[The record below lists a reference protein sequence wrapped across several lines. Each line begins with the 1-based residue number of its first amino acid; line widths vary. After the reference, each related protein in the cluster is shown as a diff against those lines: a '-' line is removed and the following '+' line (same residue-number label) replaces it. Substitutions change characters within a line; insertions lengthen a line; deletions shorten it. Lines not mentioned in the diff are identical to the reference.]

1 MFDGQWA
8 EVDKL
13 GGTGVGGRS
22 MGKWA
27 ENRSESVGMMAEA
40 GENRSIPT
48 RLANGHQGS
57 AQAEG
62 KIGPPLIMPG
72 TLFAKKKLLSPEK
85 PPQHNPLSFHLKQSV
100 FLCSCFFRDH
110 VVALSTTL
118 IILLR
123 RRIDVALFNS
133 RRRGHFET
141 GHSLMLSPR
150 PPPVPRLRI
159 ACLAQTSRSHPRC
172 GPATVG
178 RCGVRHV
185 TSASGPRAAPTA
197 RTVPPRPL
205 GHHHRHPL
213 RQLQLR
219 GKKTTVVKLDE
230 LPQGLIVPPETLA
243 PVEQDD
249 EPQYPTVVQQAR
261 RNMQKFDN
269 CVLLTRVGGFYELYL
284 EQADEYGPLLNLKVA
299 QKKTSAGPVSMLDRF
314 LKILVQD
321 LNRHVAIAEEFP
333 NDASAKVRSGGLM
346 HDRRVARIVTPGTLI
361 DENFMDPYANNYVMA
376 VHLPEKPVL
385 SDHVSRQ
392 AGQQAIN
399 TPDPAND
406 APTPIG
412 LAWLDLSTGYFFT
425 QPATLASLGAVLS
438 RVSPREVVLDN
449 ALESAEDQGI
459 ASILQEES
467 YLVTYSPQGGLQSL
481 EDWLPMLEG
490 KIPAKEA
497 RKFTDVEV
505 DAGSLLLHYVGDRL
519 QGLSMKLQPPAR
531 YVNMEVMNMDK
542 NTMRSL
548 EIKETVR
555 DGTFKGS
562 LLYAIRRTVTKSGAR
577 LLNQWLSF
585 PSTSLKVINARQDLV
600 ERFIQDEDL
609 RDAIIVLLR
618 RSHDSQ
624 RLVQKFALNRGDA
637 DDLLQ
642 LASTIKAT
650 EDIVALLEAS
660 ISSQGKDVKDTSPED
675 AEEEE
680 EDPLTALL
688 SRISLKQPLKLA
700 HSIRSAI
707 DEENLVQQH
716 QLEDS
721 QAGELLSL
729 AQEIVSSEGT
739 EEDGSLLPKSK
750 LPPPPSTTTTTTTSK
765 PKPKKSASIRD
776 HYSEET
782 ELWIMQPRASRLLST
797 LHTQLLNLKSQKESL
812 TLSLREEF
820 QTPSLTLKWTP
831 QLGHICH
838 VKGRDA
844 SFSLPPSSSSSSSS
858 SSPNP
863 TIRTLSTSRSTRSFH
878 HPSWSSLGDSLSQ
891 TRLAIRAEESRVFS
905 SLRQSVILNLVK
917 LRRNASV
924 LDELDILTS
933 FASLAVTNSLVR
945 PLLNNST
952 NSVIVGGRHPTV
964 ESGLQEQGRTFT
976 KNDLF
981 LSSSPS
987 PPLSPSTDEENP
999 TPHGRI
1005 WLITGPNMAGKST
1018 FLRQNALITILAQIG
1033 CYVPADFAEL
1043 GIVDAI
1049 FSRVGSADN
1058 LYASQSTFMV
1068 EMLETAAILRQATP
1082 RSFVIMDEVGR
1093 GTTPEDGTAV
1103 AFAGLYHLI
1112 KINKC
1117 RALFATHFHE
1127 IADLVTDK
1135 KLRVED
1141 GGKDGAVEMYCTDLE
1156 EDDNGG
1162 FVYVHKLRKGI
1173 NRQSHALKVA
1183 RLAGLPEKAIQVAK
1197 EVLERNES

>member
-1 MFDGQWA
+1 MF
-8 EVDKL
+8 L
-13 GGTGVGGRS
+13 FLLFSRS
-22 MGKWA
+22 
-27 ENRSESVGMMAEA
+27 RC
-40 GENRSIPT
+40 
-48 RLANGHQGS
+48 RLVNNPDYS
-57 AQAEG
+57 
-62 KIGPPLIMPG
+62 
-72 TLFAKKKLLSPEK
+72 LSPQL
-85 PPQHNPLSFHLKQSV
+85 PTARA
-100 FLCSCFFRDH
+100 FRN
-110 VVALSTTL
+110 
-118 IILLR
+118 R
-123 RRIDVALFNS
+123 PF
-133 RRRGHFET
+133 
-141 GHSLMLSPR
+141 LMLFPR

-159 ACLAQTSRSHPRC
+159 VCLAQTPRSHPRC

-185 TSASGPRAAPTA
+185 TTALFSPASGPRAAPTT
-197 RTVPPRPL
+197 RTAPLHPL
-205 GHHHRHPL
+205 GHHHCHHPL

-230 LPQGLIVPPETLA
+230 LPQGLIVPPPETPA
-243 PVEQDD
+243 PMEQDD
-249 EPQYPTVVQQAR
+249 EQPQFPTVVQQAR

-299 QKKTSAGPVSMLDRF
+299 QKKTSAGPVSMAGFPFFQLDRF

-333 NDASAKVRSGGLM
+333 NDVSAKVRSGGLM

-376 VHLPEKPVL
+376 VHLPEKSEL
-385 SDHVSRQ
+385 SDDVSCQ

-406 APTPIG
+406 VPTRIG

-425 QPATLASLGAVLS
+425 QPATLASLGSVLS
-438 RVSPREVVLDN
+438 RVSPREVVLDK
-449 ALESAEDQGI
+449 ALESAEDQGV

-467 YLVTYSPQGGLQSL
+467 YLVTYSPQGEFQSL
-481 EDWLPMLEG
+481 GDWLPMLEG
-490 KIPAKEA
+490 KIPTKEA
-497 RKFTDVEV
+497 KKFTEEEV
-505 DAGSLLLHYVGDRL
+505 DAGSLLLHYVGGRL
-519 QGLSMKLQPPAR
+519 QGLSMKLQPPVR
-531 YVNMEVMNMDK
+531 HVNMEVMNIDK

-562 LLYAIRRTVTKSGAR
+562 LLYAIRRTATKSGAR
-577 LLNQWLSF
+577 LLNRWLSF
-585 PSTSLKVINARQDLV
+585 PSTSLKVINSRLDLV
-600 ERFIQDEDL
+600 ERFVQDEEL

-624 RLVQKFALNRGDA
+624 RLVQKFAFNRGDA

-660 ISSQGKDVKDTSPED
+660 IASEAKYVRRTPPEET
-675 AEEEE
+675 EEDD
-680 EDPLTALL
+680 EDPLTTLL
-688 SRISLKQPLKLA
+688 SRTSLKQPLKLA

-721 QAGELLSL
+721 QAGKLLSL

-739 EEDGSLLPKSK
+739 EEDGTLLPKSK
-750 LPPPPSTTTTTTTSK
+750 LPPSSTTAASPK
-765 PKPKKSASIRD
+765 SKPKKSPSIRE
-776 HYSEET
+776 HYSDET
-782 ELWIMQPRASRLLST
+782 EFFIMQPRASSLLST
-797 LHTQLLNLKSQKESL
+797 LHNQLSDLKSQKESL
-812 TLSLREEF
+812 CLSLREEF
-820 QTPSLTLKWTP
+820 GAPSLTLKWTP

-844 SFSLPPSSSSSSSS
+844 GSFPSQSFSSS
-858 SSPNP
+858 
-863 TIRTLSTSRSTRSFH
+863 IRTLSSSRSTRSFH
-878 HPSWSSLGDSLSQ
+878 HPRWSSLGDQLSQ

-905 SLRQSVILNLVK
+905 SLRQAVILNLVK
-917 LRRNASV
+917 LRRNAAV

-933 FASLAVTNSLVR
+933 FASLAQEKNLVR
-945 PLLNNST
+945 PALNNST
-952 NSVIVGGRHPTV
+952 TSIIIGGRHATV

-981 LSSSPS
+981 LSSPPTSSSSARTTSQPQHPS
-987 PPLSPSTDEENP
+987 EAEPTAT

-1018 FLRQNALITILAQIG
+1018 FLRQSALIHILSQTG
-1033 CYVPADFAEL
+1033 CFVPADFASL
-1043 GIVDAI
+1043 GIVDAV

-1082 RSFVIMDEVGR
+1082 RSLVIMDEVGR

-1103 AFAGLYHLI
+1103 AFAGLCHLI

-1117 RALFATHFHE
+1117 RGLFATHFHD
-1127 IADLVTDK
+1127 IADLVEEK
-1135 KLRVED
+1135 KLRIED
-1141 GGKDGAVEMYCTDLE
+1141 RGQDAAVEMYCTDVE

-1162 FVYVHKLRKGI
+1162 FVYVHKLRRGI
-1173 NRQSHALKVA
+1173 NRESHALKVA
-1183 RLAGLPEKAIQVAK
+1183 RLAGLPEKAIQIAK
-1197 EVLERNES
+1197 EVLERNGA